1 MCYETEKDGDCR
13 IYVQTRRGKV
23 YVNDKAK
30 IIDGDI
36 LGNNGVIQVIDEV
49 LFIDYLN
56 DINPITTS
64 KPDTP
69 TPKFPDIFCTTC
81 NDTRVG
87 PFHEIVHEKKF

>member
-56 DINPITTS
+56 INPITTS

-87 PFHEIVHEKKF
+87 HFHEIVHEKKF